1 MSKPMLSLAVAAS
14 LSLPVLAHA
23 QAAAPAPGA
32 LPPLVEPALVKPDAE
47 GQKPRAIVAYAPY
60 RYDDILWEN
69 DRTAHRIYG
78 PALEAA
84 EPPSTSGIDAW
95 GKLVRWPF
103 MERQLKTGKQH
114 DFHGEGMDFYDVN
127 TFRGAGGLGVWQDNK
142 LWTSRNWKSYE
153 ILKTGGDVAQFKVT
167 YAPWP
172 VDVDRKVW
180 ETRTFTLPLGT
191 NFTRMVSTIS
201 SDKRGPLVV
210 GIGISK
216 RKATHQGAGGVFT
229 KEDLGAGRVSY
240 WEPTDPVKGTMGIAL
255 MVDPKA
261 LVEVRQDADNYIVLV
276 KVEPGKPFVYYMGAA
291 WDKGLDFH
299 DRAGWEAYVK
309 AQTPDFDPT
318 H

>member
-1 MSKPMLSLAVAAS
+1 MSKLLLSLAALAS
-14 LSLPVLAHA
+14 LTSSGLAHA
-23 QAAAPAPGA
+23 QTAPA
-32 LPPLVEPALVKPDAE
+32 LPPLVEPVLAKPDAE

-78 PALEAA
+78 PALQAY

-95 GKLVRWPF
+95 GKVVRWPF

-114 DFHGEGMDFYDVN
+114 DFHGDGMDFYDVN
-127 TFRGAGGLGVWQDNK
+127 TFRGAGGLGVWDDNK
-142 LWTSRNWKSYE
+142 LWVSRNWKSYE
-153 ILKTGGDVAQFKVT
+153 ILKTGGDVASFKVD

-172 VDVDRKVW
+172 VGVDRKAW
-180 ETRTFTLPLGT
+180 ETRTFTLPMGT

-201 SDKRGPLVV
+201 SDKPGPLVI

-229 KEDLGAGRVSY
+229 KTDLGAGRVSY

-261 LVEVRQDADNYIVLV
+261 LVEVRQDADNYLVLV

-299 DRAGWEAYVK
+299 DRASWEAYVK
-309 AQTPDFDPT
+309 SQTPDFDPT